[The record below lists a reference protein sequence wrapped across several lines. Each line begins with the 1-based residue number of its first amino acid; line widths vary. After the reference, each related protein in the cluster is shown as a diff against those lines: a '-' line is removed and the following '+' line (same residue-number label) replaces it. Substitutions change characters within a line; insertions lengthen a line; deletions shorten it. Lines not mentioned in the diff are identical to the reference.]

1 MKKAI
6 RIIVPI
12 LLIFA
17 IIGSLLWYLLVY
29 DREFTRDF
37 LLQQARSCEENG
49 NHKAAAWFYNLA
61 YEHSSQDGSVA
72 IELAQQY
79 KDNGNYAKAEY
90 TLSNAIA
97 DGPSTE
103 LYMALCK
110 TYVEQ
115 DKLLDAVQMLD
126 HIADPAIKAELDSRR
141 PGLPQPD
148 HAPDFYNEYISVAFA
163 AQEGALYATT
173 DGRYPSLS
181 YGVCTDPFPLE
192 SGQTTILALAV
203 GDNGLV
209 SKLGTFDYTVN
220 GVIEPVTFA
229 DPAFE
234 ATIRSLLEKDS
245 DDVIYSD
252 ALWPI
257 AFFSIPEDAKTYEDL
272 AWLPHLRSLTVDSA
286 VPGQLIHLASVP
298 ELTELTVNKGSVT
311 ADELETIASLP
322 SLTRLTLSD
331 CGLSAIAPLSAASR
345 LEYLDLN
352 NNAIRNLTPLA
363 SMTKLQQLFISH
375 NAVTELTQ
383 LKNLQEMNSLDVS
396 YNSLLSIDPICG
408 IVGLTDLNV
417 SYNQLSS
424 LGNIGNLT
432 ALTRLVASNN
442 AVTDVSR
449 LASCTQL
456 TELDISNNTVADIT
470 ALAPLVNLIRFNF
483 SYNQIT
489 ALPAWEKGSL
499 TFIDGSYNQLASL
512 EELKVMTKLNA
523 VLMDYNEAIESLEPL
538 KSCPHL
544 VQVNVYGTLVTDV
557 SFLTDQNVIV
567 NFNPTL
573 EE

>member
-37 LLQQARSCEENG
+37 LLHQARSFEESG

-61 YEHSSQDGSVA
+61 YEHASQDDSVA

-79 KDNGNYAKAEY
+79 IDNGNYAKAEY

-97 DGPSTE
+97 DGPTTE

-110 TYVEQ
+110 TYVDQ

-126 HIADPAIKAELDSRR
+126 HIADPAIKAELDAMR
-141 PGLPQPD
+141 PSLPQPD
-148 HAPDFYNEYISVAFA
+148 KEPDFYSEYISVAFT
-163 AQEGALYATT
+163 AQEGTLYATT

-181 YGVCTDPFPLE
+181 YGACAEPIPLD
-192 SGQTTILALAV
+192 SGVTTILALAV
-203 GDNGLV
+203 TENGLV
-209 SKLGTFDYTVN
+209 SKLGTFDYTIN

-229 DPAFE
+229 DSAFE
-234 ATIRSLLEKDS
+234 AAIRSLLEVDS

-252 ALWPI
+252 ALWTMDT
-257 AFFSIPEDAKTYEDL
+257 FYMPEDVKSYEDL
-272 AWLPHLRSLTVDSA
+272 VWLPHLRSLTIDSCA
-286 VPGQLIHLASVP
+286 TGQLTYLSSVS
-298 ELTELTVNKGSVT
+298 ELTELTVTKGSVT
-311 ADELETIASLP
+311 AAELEAIASLP

-331 CGLSAIAPLSAASR
+331 CGLSSIAPLAAASR
-345 LEYLDLN
+345 LEYLDLS
-352 NNAIRNLTPLA
+352 NNAIRNLEPLA
-363 SMTKLQQLFISH
+363 AMTQLQQLYLSH
-375 NAVTELTQ
+375 NALTELTQ
-383 LKNLQEMNSLDVS
+383 LKNLQDLNILDVS

-408 IVGLTDLNV
+408 IVGLTDLDV
-417 SYNQLSS
+417 CYNQLSS

-432 ALTRLVASNN
+432 SLTRLVAASN
-442 AVTDVSR
+442 TISDVSR

-456 TELDISNNTVADIT
+456 TELDISNNAVADIT
-470 ALAPLVNLIRFNF
+470 ALSTLTNLIRFNF

-489 ALPAWEKGSL
+489 ALPLWESGSL
-499 TFIDGSYNQLASL
+499 TFIDGSYNLLTSL

-523 VLMDYNEAIESLEPL
+523 VFMDYNEAIESVEPL
-538 KSCPHL
+538 RSCPHL
-544 VQVNVYGTLVTDV
+544 VQVNVYGTLVTEV
-557 SFLTDQNVIV
+557 GFLTDQNVIV